1 MSRSASFKRRTR
13 ETEIFAS
20 VDLDGSGIHDVET
33 PIGFFSHM
41 LESFAKHGMFDVH
54 LRAKGD
60 LQVDQHHL
68 VEDCGI
74 VLGRVFNKALGDKRG
89 INRAGYFVYPMDE
102 ALAVI
107 AVDICGRNFLQ
118 YDVSFKRQFCGQ
130 LNTDLLQD
138 FFTAFADHLNANIV
152 VRMPYGRSDHHKM
165 EAIFKAFGRVMRMA
179 CAKDPR
185 EIEGIPSLKGVIDN
199 DRDS

>member
-89 INRAGYFVYPMDE
+89 INRAGYFVYSLCHLPYRQSYDNIITVE
-102 ALAVI
+102 EE
-107 AVDICGRNFLQ
+107 DI
-118 YDVSFKRQFCGQ
+118 SK
-130 LNTDLLQD
+130 
-138 FFTAFADHLNANIV
+138 
-152 VRMPYGRSDHHKM
+152 
-165 EAIFKAFGRVMRMA
+165 
-179 CAKDPR
+179 
-185 EIEGIPSLKGVIDN
+185 LKKN
-199 DRDS
+199 

>member
-138 FFTAFADHLNANIV
+138 FFAAFADHLNANIV

-165 EAIFKAFGRVMRMA
+165 EAIFKAFGRAMRMA

>member
-138 FFTAFADHLNANIV
+138 FFAAFAAHLNANIV

-165 EAIFKAFGRVMRMA
+165 EAIFKAFGRAMRMA